1 MMNKS
6 FALFLTAAIV
16 VVFGVFFLYPVG
28 MTLAVA
34 FIDEDGGFTLDYML
48 GVFTNPV
55 YVEGLWNALVMGGC
69 STVAALF
76 IAFPLAL
83 ASHRW
88 IFPGKKILS
97 IFVLAPLVLP
107 PFVGV
112 VGIKQILGVSGSLNA
127 FLIDL
132 GLMHAGDPMDW
143 LGEGR
148 LWGVVTMN
156 ALHLY
161 PILYMNICAALSHLD
176 PAMEQAAQNLGCS
189 PWRRFKKITL
199 PLCMPGVFAG
209 AAIVFIWSFTELGV
223 PLVFDYTRVASVQ
236 IYDGIKDLNQNP
248 MPYALVAIMLLIS
261 AGVFAFSKVFLG
273 RSGFGSAPRPKA
285 HATQYPLSPW
295 KGWLVSA
302 GFIAVVVIA
311 CIPHIGVLLL
321 SVSGDWYGSI
331 LPESMTMNHYGEAL
345 GHPLVVPSIQ
355 NSLIYASGST
365 ILDIILGTAIA
376 WVVVRSTIRG
386 RAILDALMMLPLA
399 VPGLVLAFG
408 YIAVTQKG
416 EPLHWLVGDANN
428 PLFLLIAAY
437 AVRRLPY
444 VVRAAVAGLQQSN
457 ISLEEAARSMGAS
470 PVRTLKRI
478 ALPLIGANLIA
489 GGILAFAF
497 AMLEVS
503 DSLILAQQAEHF
515 PITKA
520 IYTLLSTL
528 GNGHELSAA
537 LGVWAMIFLGISIMG
552 AFVILGKRGGTIF
565 RM

>member
-1 MMNKS
+1 MNRRI
-6 FALFLTAAIV
+6 AILITTIV
-16 VVFGVFFLYPVG
+16 VAIFGVFFLYPVG

-34 FIDEDGGFTLDYML
+34 FQNQDGGFTMDYVL
-48 GVFTNPV
+48 GVFRNPV
-55 YVEGLWNALVMGGC
+55 YMEGLWNAFVMGIC
-69 STVAALF
+69 STIAALA

-97 IFVLAPLVLP
+97 VFILAPLVLP
-107 PFVGV
+107 PFVGA
-112 VGIKQILGVSGSLNA
+112 VGIKQILGVSGALNA
-127 FLIDL
+127 ALIDL
-132 GLMHAGDPMDW
+132 GLMHASQPMDW

-161 PILYMNICAALSHLD
+161 PILYMNIAAALAHLD

-189 PWRRFKKITL
+189 PWRRLRKITL

-209 AAIVFIWSFTELGV
+209 SAIVFIWSFTELGV

-236 IYDGIKDLNQNP
+236 VYDGIKDLTQNP
-248 MPYALVAIMLLIS
+248 MPYALVGIMLLVS
-261 AGVFAFSKVFLG
+261 ATVFAISKIILG
-273 RSGFGSAPRPKA
+273 RSVLGTVPRPKA
-285 HATQYPLSPW
+285 HASERILGLWQGLA
-295 KGWLVSA
+295 VSA
-302 GFIAVVVIA
+302 GFVAVVFIA
-311 CIPHIGVLLL
+311 CVPHLGVLLL
-321 SVSGDWYGSI
+321 SVSGNWYGSV
-331 LPESMTMNHYGEAL
+331 LPESMTMAHYSEAL
-345 GHPLVVPSIQ
+345 SHPLVVPSIQ
-355 NSLIYASGST
+355 NSLIYATGST
-365 ILDIILGTAIA
+365 LIDIILGTAIA
-376 WVVVRSTIRG
+376 WVIVRSTIRG
-386 RAILDALMMLPLA
+386 RVILDAMMMLPLA

-416 EPLHWLVGDANN
+416 EPLHWLVGEDHN
-428 PLFLLIAAY
+428 PLLLLIAAY

-457 ISLEEAARSMGAS
+457 ITLEEAAQSMGAT
-470 PVRTLKRI
+470 PARTIRRI
-478 ALPLIGANLIA
+478 AIPLIGANLIA

-520 IYTLLSTL
+520 IYSLLSTL
-528 GNGHELSAA
+528 GNGHELASA
-537 LGVWAMIFLGISIMG
+537 LGVWAMVFLGISIMG
-552 AFVILGKRGGTIF
+552 AFAILGKRGGNIF